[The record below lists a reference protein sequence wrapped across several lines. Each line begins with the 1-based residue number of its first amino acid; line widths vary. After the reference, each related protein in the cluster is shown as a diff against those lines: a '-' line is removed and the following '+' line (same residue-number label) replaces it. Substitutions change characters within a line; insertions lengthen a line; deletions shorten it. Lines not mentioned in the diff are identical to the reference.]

1 MIYQVSNNQLTDFL
15 GFLSDFKWGWVFS
28 KSNSSRTQPVQS
40 TFSKLR
46 MSSIEDSN
54 RDVTIEI
61 LPVSFKPFS
70 YCAIRPNCR

>member
-1 MIYQVSNNQLTDFL
+1 MGVGFFSDLT
-15 GFLSDFKWGWVFS
+15 LSRK
-28 KSNSSRTQPVQS
+28 KINSSRTQPVQS